1 MINKKEKFLKNYLK
15 YDIFKESLK
24 KQQNKIMQLYNEEK
38 KSINTKSS
46 SIIIGRDTNYYKNIH
61 QNQNQNTNNLNTTLE
76 NNNIFKIRLEQTKE
90 TLLELSKIKWPNIYI
105 SKNVLDLKGNVNI
118 KIILLFKVF

>member
-15 YDIFKESLK
+15 YDIFKENLK
-24 KQQNKIMQLYNEEK
+24 KQQNRIIQLYNEEK
-38 KSINTKSS
+38 SINTKNS
-46 SIIIGRDTNYYKNIH
+46 SIIIERDENYYKNIN
-61 QNQNQNTNNLNTTLE
+61 QNQNQNTNNLNMTLE
-76 NNNIFKIRLEQTKE
+76 TNNIFKIRLEQTKE
-90 TLLELSKIKWPNIYI
+90 PLIELSKIKWPNIYI

>member
-38 KSINTKSS
+38 KSINSKNSS
-46 SIIIGRDTNYYKNIH
+46 YIIERDANYYKNMH
-61 QNQNQNTNNLNTTLE
+61 QNQNTNNLKINLE

-90 TLLELSKIKWPNIYI
+90 TLIELSKIKWPNIYI